1 MITDGKEEKV
11 PALVSYQLVSKKGGL
26 SLLSQPAKR
35 GSTGS
40 GCFKV

>member
-11 PALVSYQLVSKKGGL
+11 PALVSYQLVSKKGSL
-26 SLLSQPAKR
+26 SLLSQSAQR

-40 GCFKV
+40 GCF